1 MAKAVK
7 LSDELVVDAA
17 THGKAQHRS
26 TPRQIEYWARIG
38 KIADENPDL
47 TLGFVKDILTGLEE
61 AETGDVTEYQF
72 R

>member
-47 TLGFVKDILTGLEE
+47 TLGFVKDILIGLEE

-72 R
+72 G